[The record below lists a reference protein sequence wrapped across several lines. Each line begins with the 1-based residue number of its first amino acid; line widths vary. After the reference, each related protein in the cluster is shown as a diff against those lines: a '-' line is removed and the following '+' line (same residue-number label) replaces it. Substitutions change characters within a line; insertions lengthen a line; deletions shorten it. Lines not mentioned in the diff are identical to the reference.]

1 MGISADVYVQLKDYA
16 TYMEKDIREV
26 ALMAV
31 AATSNE
37 YTKNTA
43 IGYLGQRL
51 LGDMKR
57 MMVRLKERMP
67 PDRPVPEGIYASDE
81 YPPGYVE
88 DDDEGWRESDDE
100 GSGEEGDAEPEED
113 GGAGV
118 DEGDDEHEMLD
129 ASTRYSSNL
138 KNVFGIS
145 IASVIAFTVG
155 YMMAK
160 R

>member
-1 MGISADVYVQLKDYA
+1 
-16 TYMEKDIREV
+16 MEKDVREI

-31 AATSNE
+31 AATRSE

-67 PDRPVPEGIYASDE
+67 PDRPVPEGIYASDVS
-81 YPPGYVE
+81 PPGYVE
-88 DDDEGWRESDDE
+88 DDDEGWREPD
-100 GSGEEGDAEPEED
+100 GDAGPEED
-113 GGAGV
+113 DDASV
-118 DEGDDEHEMLD
+118 DGGDDEHEMLD

-145 IASVIAFTVG
+145 IAAVIAFTLG
-155 YMMAK
+155 YMLPK
-160 R
+160 RRAYSHN